1 VKLDRAARLQ
11 QAKAIG
17 WTAYRLV
24 RAAKIEGYIEI
35 DDGRKLVRG
44 PATGQ
49 RACLQDLRIAPFC
62 RSPSSSELW
71 MRRLTEQPVRDGSA
85 NRT

>member
-44 PATGQ
+44 PATAAGVPPGFKEAL
-49 RACLQDLRIAPFC
+49 RAQ
-62 RSPSSSELW
+62 SSGCG
-71 MRRLTEQPVRDGSA
+71 D
-85 NRT
+85 